1 MQKLVKCGLG
11 QLAGLHR
18 AGVEKEPG
26 SDESGRL
33 QRHYF
38 GEPESARATQVCRL
52 QLCSRNFTL
61 CSHASTLNSCS
72 VEVSTLSLLRRSS
85 APSALSSA
93 THRLL
98 KSPVPRR
105 PYKLPPSR
113 GLPPGRPSWP
123 VRPLGGQEMRSSD
136 LAISAQKWQRTCR
149 EET

>member
-85 APSALSSA
+85 DPSALSSA
-93 THRLL
+93 THRAIKVASSSTSCQTSSIPRTASRQAFLACQTSWRSGNAGFRPGDFCTKVA
-98 KSPVPRR
+98 KS
-105 PYKLPPSR
+105 LP
-113 GLPPGRPSWP
+113 
-123 VRPLGGQEMRSSD
+123 
-136 LAISAQKWQRTCR
+136 
-149 EET
+149 